1 MDNPSKQKKTAHSR
15 EIFHIAAFSK
25 GLQGTYIVMAHC
37 VHIILQVTFSI
48 VGQHNAT
55 QFAITSKM
63 EARIS
68 GEYQQTGHIPPTN
81 QLLRNDNN
89 SVKAKYMLMV
99 MRCLYKNN
107 TENTMLTSHNH
118 SYWHIILRNNF
129 CEC

>member
-1 MDNPSKQKKTAHSR
+1 
-15 EIFHIAAFSK
+15 
-25 GLQGTYIVMAHC
+25 MAHC

-81 QLLRNDNN
+81 QVLRNDKS
-89 SVKAKYMLMV
+89 SVKAKYMLTA
-99 MRCLYKNN
+99 MRCLYKNKLKPYEN
-107 TENTMLTSHNH
+107 LLGNTMLTSHNH
-118 SYWHIILRNNF
+118 TYWHIILLNKF